1 MKESKFMK
9 KMLFMG
15 DSNETYEFL
24 KYAQKKGFYTI
35 VTDYFE
41 PQHST
46 AKLLAN
52 AYWMISTGELDQL
65 EQKCKEE
72 NIWAVISG
80 SSDFNIEMSIRL
92 CKRIGLPCFCTENV
106 WIASKDKELF
116 KRLCRE
122 AGAPT
127 PDDFEISSILN
138 IQEVSKV
145 KFPVVVKPVDMCA
158 NAGVSFCFN
167 KEELIRAYRYA
178 ESLSNKDKIIV
189 ERMLHGIEFCSYYIL
204 AEGEAAF
211 LTLCVRI
218 PQSGQPS
225 FCYSMNTTINNF
237 TEQYLEEMDSPVKEV
252 LKRIGCGE
260 GVACV
265 QCIWDNDGHFYA
277 FEMCYCPETS
287 LLIAPLR
294 HVCPFD
300 TIQWQFEC
308 AIGKKHLKSQL
319 PSDLWRDFQGHA
331 NSYILFS
338 RTDGVISEIKG
349 LEAFDSFSNV
359 ELRVRVHVGDCI
371 QKYYPLGNILFYTD
385 SYEQTCK
392 IIEQINENIQI
403 KNTLGENV
411 IIYFNNMESLNS
423 LHNKNIN

>member
-1 MKESKFMK
+1 MK
-9 KMLFMG
+9 KMLFLG

-24 KYAQKKGFYTI
+24 QYAKEAGIYTI

-46 AKLLAN
+46 AKILADD
-52 AYWMISTGELDQL
+52 YWMISTGELDQL

-72 NIWAVISG
+72 NIGAVISG
-80 SSDFNIEMSIRL
+80 SSDFNIEMSIQL
-92 CKRIGLPCFCTENV
+92 CKRMGLPCYCTEAV
-106 WIASKDKELF
+106 WTASKDKELF
-116 KRLCRE
+116 KRVCQE
-122 AGAPT
+122 AGVPI
-127 PDDFEISSILN
+127 PDDYEVSKALTR
-138 IQEVSKV
+138 QEVSKV
-145 KFPVVVKPVDMCA
+145 VFPVMVKPVDLCA
-158 NAGVSFCFN
+158 NAGISYCYN
-167 KEELIRAYRYA
+167 EEEFVKAYRYA

-211 LTLCVRI
+211 LTLCVRL
-218 PQSGQPS
+218 PQSGEPS
-225 FCYSMNTTINNF
+225 FCYSMNTTMNNF
-237 TEQYLEEMDSPVKEV
+237 TERYLKEMDSPVKEV
-252 LKRIGCGE
+252 LSRMGCSE

-265 QCIWDNDGHFYA
+265 QCIWDYDGHFYA

-300 TIQWQFEC
+300 TIKWQFEC
-308 AIGKKHLKSQL
+308 AIGKKHLKRQL
-319 PSDLWRDFQGHA
+319 PSNLWRSFCGYA

-338 RTDGVISEIKG
+338 KTDGVITEIKG
-349 LEAFDSFSNV
+349 LEVFESFSNV
-359 ELRVRVHVGDCI
+359 ELQIRVHVGDYI

-385 SYEQTCK
+385 NYEQICK
-392 IIEQINENIQI
+392 MIEQINKNIQI

-411 IIYFNNMESLNS
+411 VIYFNDMNALSR
-423 LHNKNIN
+423 LHEKS

>member
-9 KMLFMG
+9 KMLFLG

-24 KYAQKKGFYTI
+24 KCAKKEGIYTI

-41 PQHST
+41 PHHST
-46 AKLLAN
+46 AKLLADD
-52 AYWMISTGELDQL
+52 YWMISTGELNQL

-72 NIWAVISG
+72 NVRAVISG
-80 SSDFNIEMSIRL
+80 SSDFNIEMSIQL
-92 CKRIGLPCFCTENV
+92 CERIGLPCYCTGSV
-106 WIASKDKELF
+106 WNASKDKRLF

-122 AGAPT
+122 AGVPT
-127 PDDFEISSILN
+127 PDDFNVSRALTE
-138 IQEVSKV
+138 QEVRRV
-145 KFPVVVKPVDMCA
+145 IFPVMVKPVDLCA
-158 NAGVSFCFN
+158 NAGVSYCYN
-167 KEELIRAYRYA
+167 KEDLISAYRYA
-178 ESLSNKDKIIV
+178 ESLSGGDKIIV

-211 LTLCVRI
+211 LTLCVRL
-218 PQSGQPS
+218 PQSGEPS
-225 FCYSMNTTINNF
+225 FCYSMNTTMNNF
-237 TEQYLEEMDSPVKEV
+237 TEQYLKEIDYPVKEV
-252 LKRIGCGE
+252 LNRIGCRE

-294 HVCPFD
+294 YVCPFD
-300 TIQWQFEC
+300 AIQWQFEC
-308 AIGKKHLKSQL
+308 AIGKKHKKSQL
-319 PSDLWRDFQGHA
+319 PLNLWRSFRGLA

-338 RTDGVISEIKG
+338 KTDGIISEIKG
-349 LEAFDSFSNV
+349 LETFDSFVNV

-371 QKYYPLGNILFYTD
+371 QKYYPLGNIQFYTD

-392 IIEQINENIQI
+392 IIEQANENIQI

-411 IIYFNNMESLNS
+411 VIYFNDMETLNT
-423 LHNKNIN
+423 LQKK